1 MKTLNRYFGIV
12 WMIFAF
18 LSVWFW
24 LDIQGMATFDKVL
37 NYAGWI
43 CVMYLFYNSRSVKSK
58 HAVLLFVGMTILLVG
73 LTFRFFHW
81 PLSYEI
87 ILLSSVF
94 IITGYSLYIARRT
107 KRNWI
112 DLLKLGWVVS
122 SGIAFL
128 WYMLRLPFVQVI
140 EQVPSLLFWPMY
152 LSVVIAEALGKDQSI
167 EEDLEADGLP
177 DDIL

>member
-1 MKTLNRYFGIV
+1 MKALNRYFGIV

-24 LDIQGMATFDKVL
+24 LDLQGMDTFNKVL
-37 NYAGWI
+37 NYSGWI
-43 CVMYLFYNSRSVKSK
+43 CLMYLFYNSRSSKSK
-58 HAVLLFVGMTILLVG
+58 HAVLLFVGMIILLVG

-81 PLSYEI
+81 PMGQEI

-94 IITGYSLYIARRT
+94 IITGYSLFIARRT
-107 KRNWI
+107 RRNWI
-112 DLLKLGWVVS
+112 DLLKLGWVMS

-128 WYMLRLPFVQVI
+128 WYMMRLPYINVI
-140 EQVPSLLFWPMY
+140 EQIPSFLFWPMY
-152 LSVVIAEALGKDQSI
+152 LSVVIAEALGKDQSV
-167 EEDLEADGLP
+167 EEDLETEGLP